1 MKLRFNLE
9 VFRNLVKDRK
19 EKGVTLRSIA
29 KKYAEIRGIS
39 EEAAYQFLHAI
50 YRGRRTA
57 PTDLQTISAI
67 AEALNVSP
75 EVLLKL
81 ENKYTYKLSQETPS
95 YTPCVKKVIYYIK
108 ESYKGLITDSELEKK
123 AVSKEEIFVKASEGE
138 KLLLGVIVE
147 TDYMCPRIYPEDRII
162 CSLNEKIS
170 KGDIVLIHPQG
181 DKIYIGVLKEFSKR
195 RIVIEPWDPRRYKE
209 KEFKRSDIMNVGKVM
224 DLKFR

>member
-1 MKLRFNLE
+1 MKLLFNLE
-9 VFRNLVKDRK
+9 VFRNLIKDRK
-19 EKGVTLRSIA
+19 DKGITLKTIA

-81 ENKYTYKLSQETPS
+81 ENRYTYRLSQETPR
-95 YTPCVKKVIYYIK
+95 YTPCVKKVIYFIK
-108 ESYKGLITDSELEKK
+108 ESYKGLITNAELEKK
-123 AVSKEEIFVKASEGE
+123 AVSKEEIFVKSSEEE
-138 KLLLGVIVE
+138 KIFLGVIVE
-147 TDYMCPRIYPEDRII
+147 SDYMCPRIYPQDKLI
-162 CSLNEKIS
+162 CSLNEKVN

-209 KEFKRSDIMNVGKVM
+209 KEFKRSDIMNIGKVM
-224 DLKFR
+224 DLRFR

>member
-195 RIVIEPWDPRRYKE
+195 RIVIEPWDPRRYEE

-224 DLKFR
+224 DLKFK